1 VPAVSDQI
9 DCRNGPAPSVPQ
21 KADAE
26 RPHQPRSRSSLA
38 DLPLE
43 VIVEPA
49 VQLPDGL
56 QRLAATLAAFSPRL
70 LLLDPLIRLHRADEN
85 SASEMSV
92 ILDGLR
98 KLARSSKT
106 AILLVHHARKAAAGN
121 AGTGLRGSSDLHAF
135 GDSNLYLRRLSQ
147 DSVLELKIEHRAA
160 AAPAP
165 VRLKLKVDDQ
175 AEPSASF
182 EVLDG
187 AHQDDPVASRI
198 HEVLAKSDGPLSSAA
213 LREKLGIR
221 NQTVAEALKI
231 LVTSALT
238 GPRAAEVLAGS
249 GAFPA
254 RRSLLDE
261 VAHKGFRARGSLSE
275 ATCLRG
281 IRGLRVGPSHHRAI
295 PRGDAGCEA
304 PGARRRGPAARRH
317 RSAGT
322 PRDSGQQPSRACA
335 PQQHRRRAISQAE
348 RSQLRRASPIA
359 IRSEALGV
367 LRDLVLARAQHRAAH
382 HRVLV
387 LVEHEDGR
395 LA

>member
-1 VPAVSDQI
+1 MP
-9 DCRNGPAPSVPQ
+9 GPAPYATLHAGELVSQTAPLAWIVEGLFLEAGAGILGGAPKSCKSFFALDLCVAIASGTACAGRFRTLNQ
-21 KADAE
+21 GPVVLLCAE
-26 RPHQPRSRSSLA
+26 DPHAVISARLQALARSRGRSLE

-56 QRLAATLAAFSPRL
+56 QRLAATLAVFSPRL

-182 EVLDG
+182 EVLD
-187 AHQDDPVASRI
+187 AATPDDPVASRI

-221 NQTVAEALKI
+221 NQTVAEALK
-231 LVTSALT
+231 
-238 GPRAAEVLAGS
+238 
-249 GAFPA
+249 
-254 RRSLLDE
+254 LLQAD
-261 VAHKGFRARGSLSE
+261 G
-275 ATCLRG
+275 
-281 IRGLRVGPSHHRAI
+281 RV
-295 PRGDAGCEA
+295 
-304 PGARRRGPAARRH
+304 
-317 RSAGT
+317 
-322 PRDSGQQPSRACA
+322 
-335 PQQHRRRAISQAE
+335 RRA
-348 RSQLRRASPIA
+348 
-359 IRSEALGV
+359 G
-367 LRDLVLARAQHRAAH
+367 RDGWCAA
-382 HRVLV
+382 
-387 LVEHEDGR
+387 GG
-395 LA
+395 